1 MYISKHGSICTRSQ
15 FLPTLF
21 SIFTGS
27 FFCHFFASACLLLIL
42 VGSSIR
48 WRTFLRLRIGRRW
61 GAVVITWLL
70 GWRIFSGLF
79 FFLTVG
85 GGGGSGGGGGIAGWG
100 LSCWSRWFSGWRGW
114 GWGWWNWSSLS
125 CGGLSWN
132 KKISNYTTRLLQ
144 LVVQQR
150 DNGTIICLLVSI
162 DPWNIADTASQTQ
175 SCTQARTIHWKTKNK
190 TNKSFSPSQFH
201 LGWFTPNHWMH

>member
-1 MYISKHGSICTRSQ
+1 MYISKHGSIRTRSQ
-15 FLPTLF
+15 LLPTLF

-42 VGSSIR
+42 VGSSIS
-48 WRTFLRLRIGRRW
+48 WRTFLRLWIGRRR

-85 GGGGSGGGGGIAGWG
+85 RGGGGGGGGGGVSGGGGIAGWG

-114 GWGWWNWSSLS
+114 GGGWWNWSSLS

-132 KKISNYTTRLLQ
+132 NKNSNYTIRLLQ

-150 DNGTIICLLVSI
+150 
-162 DPWNIADTASQTQ
+162 
-175 SCTQARTIHWKTKNK
+175 
-190 TNKSFSPSQFH
+190 
-201 LGWFTPNHWMH
+201 